1 MYATLAN
8 STWAR
13 ICPFLKRH
21 PRIRKAEDAHVFLN
35 AVLWI
40 LRTGAQWRALPES
53 FGKWNSIYKRFRRWS
68 DLKIFE
74 ELLDVL
80 SRDAD
85 YEWLSVDSTTIRAH
99 MSAAGAPL
107 SAGGQ
112 HAQSFG
118 RSRGGFSTK
127 VHVKTDALGLPLK
140 LCLTAGHRGDMIGV
154 WQLLEPEDSCAQAL
168 LADRAYDSNA
178 LREHL
183 DHAKIQAVIPSN
195 PTRRQ
200 ALAYDEELYKARYS
214 VECFINKIKWYRRI
228 ATRYDK
234 LDCSYLGFL
243 HLASCMI
250 WLR

>member
-68 DLKIFE
+68 ELKIFE

-99 MSAAGAPL
+99 MSAAGAAAK
-107 SAGGQ
+107 AGGQ
-112 HAQSFG
+112 KAQSFG

-127 VHVKTDALGLPLK
+127 IHVKTDALGLPLK
-140 LCLTAGHRGDMIGV
+140 LYLTGGNRGDMIGV
-154 WQLLEPEDSCAQAL
+154 WGLLEPEDACAQAL
-168 LADRAYDSNA
+168 LADRAYDANA
-178 LREHL
+178 LRDKLEQ
-183 DHAKIQAVIPSN
+183 AQIKAVIPCN
-195 PTRRQ
+195 PNSRQ
-200 ALAYDEELYKARYS
+200 IPYDKEIYKARHV
-214 VECFINKIKWYRRI
+214 VECLINKIKWFRRI

-234 LDCSYLGFL
+234 LDLTYLNFL
-243 HLASCMI
+243 HLACCII